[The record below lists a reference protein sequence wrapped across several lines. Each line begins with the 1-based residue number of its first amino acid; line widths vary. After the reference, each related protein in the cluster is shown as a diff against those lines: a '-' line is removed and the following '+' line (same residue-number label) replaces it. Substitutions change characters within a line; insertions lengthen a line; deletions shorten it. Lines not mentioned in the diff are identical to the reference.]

1 MNFNLNI
8 LAYGIYFLITAVII
22 VKVGWMF
29 YVNGAHYL
37 HDLFV
42 NDNETADTLNKMLL
56 MGYYLLNLGYVAV
69 SLGYW
74 PHIDTNIQLIELI
87 AERTGFIALSL
98 ALMHYINMAWV
109 QLAKRFFKT
118 N

>member
-22 VKVGWMF
+22 VKIGWMF

-87 AERTGFIALSL
+87 AERTGFIALGL